1 MRRFLILA
9 IAALPLVARAATAQP
24 VLTAGVYLLDSAR
37 SSLHWKVS
45 NPGLSNYTARFTRLE
60 ATLDIDPA
68 KLQEAKL
75 AVIVDPTSLRTDF
88 PFAESFDKELIE
100 DAAFFNSAKFPK
112 INFASTKIEQTS
124 ETTFKV
130 TGDLTLVGVTKP
142 LTIDVTLTAP
152 KEQPGNSKSAL
163 AFSATSTLKR
173 SGFGIVTR
181 IFVSDD
187 VLLVIEGALTSSSTG
202 RWPR

>member
-1 MRRFLILA
+1 MRRILLLA
-9 IAALPLVARAATAQP
+9 IAALPLVAPVATAQP
-24 VLTAGVYLLDSAR
+24 LLKAGVYELDSAR

-45 NPGLSNYTARFTRLE
+45 NPGLSNYTARFTKLE
-60 ATLDIDPA
+60 ATLEIDPA
-68 KLQEAKL
+68 KLEDAKL

-100 DAAFFNSAKFPK
+100 NVAFFNSETFPK
-112 INFASTKIEQTS
+112 IKFASTKIEQTS

-142 LTIDVTLTAP
+142 LTIYVTLAAP

-163 AFSATSTLKR
+163 AFSATSTLNR

-181 IFVSDD
+181 IFVSDE
-187 VLLVIEGALTSSSTG
+187 VLLMIEGVLISSST
-202 RWPR
+202 RR